1 MLAPYITVSST
12 TRQGREYILTSGMKM
27 SRNCGQIFSLFIA
40 LFIIYRWRETRMKDI
55 KVGLIGFGTVG
66 QGLAEVLHMQQK
78 RLPKRTGMRITLAAI
93 ADKNARPLPERFAHI
108 SLVRDGAAIIDNP
121 DIDIVVELIGGI
133 KPAKSLILAAIA
145 AGKHV
150 VTANKALLSQE
161 GRDIFAAAAAQKVEV
176 GYEASVGGGIP
187 VIKALREGLVANR
200 ILSISGIMNGT
211 ANYILSRMTDE
222 GIAFSDVLAEAQ
234 RLGFAEADPSYDVEG
249 IDTAHKLAI
258 LMSMAYGMHI
268 THREISTEG
277 ISNIEP
283 LDIELA
289 REFGYR
295 IKLLAISRNHGEHV
309 EARVHP
315 TMVPQDHLLA
325 SISGAYNAIHFHG
338 DCVGNILLYGLGA
351 GKVPTGSAV
360 AADVVDIARNI
371 ACNSIGRVPSLG
383 YRPDQFVPR
392 RITPMDELYG
402 PYYFRF
408 SVLDQPGVLASIA
421 GILSE
426 HDISIES
433 VIQKGRKESGGA
445 VPLVIVTHAAKESS
459 VEQALARIST
469 LAAVTAPVV
478 KIRIFEEE

>member
-1 MLAPYITVSST
+1 MENACIWNWNYWLRGV
-12 TRQGREYILTSGMKM
+12 
-27 SRNCGQIFSLFIA
+27 
-40 LFIIYRWRETRMKDI
+40 RMKEI

-66 QGLAEVLHMQQK
+66 QGLAEVLFMQQE
-78 RLPKRTGMRITLAAI
+78 RMPKRTGMRIELAAI
-93 ADKNARPLPERFAHI
+93 ADKSAKALPERFAHI
-108 SLVRDGAAIIDNP
+108 PLVQNGQDVINNP

-133 KPAKSLILAAIA
+133 EPAKSFMLAAIA

-150 VTANKALLSQE
+150 VTANKALLAQE
-161 GRDIFAAAAAQKVEV
+161 GRDIFAAAAAKGVCV
-176 GYEASVGGGIP
+176 GFEASVGGGIP
-187 VIKALREGLVANR
+187 VIKALREGLGANR

-222 GIAFSDVLAEAQ
+222 GIPFAEVLAEAQ

-268 THREISTEG
+268 THREVNTEG
-277 ISNIEP
+277 ISRIEP
-283 LDIELA
+283 LDNELA

-295 IKLLAISRNHGEHV
+295 IKLLAISRNHGDHV

-338 DCVGNILLYGLGA
+338 DCAGNILLYGLGA

-360 AADVVDIARNI
+360 AADVVDIARDI
-371 ACNSIGRVPSLG
+371 ACGSIGRVPPLSYLS
-383 YRPDQFVPR
+383 DQFTPR

-408 SVLDQPGVLASIA
+408 TVLDQPGVLASIA

-426 HDISIES
+426 QDISIES

-445 VPLVIVTHAAKESS
+445 VPLVIVTHAAQESS
-459 VEQALARIST
+459 VERALARINT
-469 LAAVTAPVV
+469 LEAVTAPAV
-478 KIRIFEEE
+478 KIRIFEDE

>member
-1 MLAPYITVSST
+1 
-12 TRQGREYILTSGMKM
+12 MK
-27 SRNCGQIFSLFIA
+27 
-40 LFIIYRWRETRMKDI
+40 EI

-66 QGLAEVLHMQQK
+66 QGLAEVLFMQQE
-78 RLPKRTGMRITLAAI
+78 RMPKRTGMRIELAAI
-93 ADKNARPLPERFAHI
+93 ADKSAKALPERFAHI
-108 SLVRDGAAIIDNP
+108 PLVQNGQDVINNP

-133 KPAKSLILAAIA
+133 EPAKSFMLAAIA

-150 VTANKALLSQE
+150 VTANKALLAQE
-161 GRDIFAAAAAQKVEV
+161 GRDIFAAAAAKGVCV
-176 GYEASVGGGIP
+176 GFEASVGGGIP

-222 GIAFSDVLAEAQ
+222 GIPFAEVLAEAQ

-268 THREISTEG
+268 THREVNTEG
-277 ISNIEP
+277 ISRIEP

-295 IKLLAISRNHGEHV
+295 IKLLAISRNHGDHV

-338 DCVGNILLYGLGA
+338 DCAGNILLYGLGA

-360 AADVVDIARNI
+360 AADVVDIARDI
-371 ACNSIGRVPSLG
+371 ACGSIGRVPPLSYLS
-383 YRPDQFVPR
+383 DQFTPR

-408 SVLDQPGVLASIA
+408 TVLDQPGVLASIA

-426 HDISIES
+426 QDISIES

-445 VPLVIVTHAAKESS
+445 VPLVIVTHAAQESS
-459 VEQALARIST
+459 VERALARINT
-469 LAAVTAPVV
+469 LEAVTAPAV
-478 KIRIFEEE
+478 KIRIFEDE